1 MLLFDT
7 YEIDLS
13 KILLPII
20 YIVLGIVVYKIIKM
34 ILNKILNKNKLIGKN
49 TKNKV
54 STVFMLISNIIKYLI
69 AIIVILAILS
79 VFGVNVVSIVAG
91 LGVTAA
97 VLGLALQD
105 VAKDLI
111 SGITILTEE
120 QYKLGDTIEI
130 EGFMGEVIFVGLRS
144 TRIKNYRGSIK
155 IIANRNIS
163 NIINY
168 SMENSLAI
176 VDINISYDNDS
187 EKIEKT
193 LEKIGENIKEL
204 IPSSKSKLEV
214 WGVENLNEFGYEYRV
229 ALLVKS
235 MEQYTAQR
243 TLRKEIKKVFDQEK
257 IKFICTNIEV
267 KNGK

>member
-1 MLLFDT
+1 MVLFDI
-7 YEIDLS
+7 YEISLS
-13 KILLPII
+13 KIILPII
-20 YIVLGIVVYKIIKM
+20 YIVLGVIIYKTIKL
-34 ILNKILNKNKLIGKN
+34 ILNKILNKNNLIDKN
-49 TKNKV
+49 NKRKV

-69 AIIVILAILS
+69 AIIVILAILA

-130 EGFMGEVIFVGLRS
+130 DGFMGEVIFVGLRS

-163 NIINY
+163 NLINY
-168 SMENSLAI
+168 NMEDSLSQ
-176 VDINISYDNDS
+176 VDVNISYDNDS
-187 EKIEKT
+187 EKVEAI
-193 LEKIGENIKEL
+193 LNKIGQNIKEL
-204 IPSSKSKLEV
+204 IPTATGHLEV
-214 WGVENLNEFGYEYRV
+214 WGVENLNELGYTYRIV
-229 ALLVKS
+229 LPVKS
-235 MEQYTAQR
+235 MSHYEAQR
-243 TLRKEIKKVFDQEK
+243 LLRKEIKRVFDKEK
-257 IKFICTNIEV
+257 IKFICKNIEV
-267 KNGK
+267 KHGK